1 MQYSI
6 GDIFIDIRGVQQRI
20 ILITEI
26 YADSLGPI
34 YYYYKLYTMPDE
46 KHDRWPH
53 NMLKVYIDKGH
64 LIYYPVVK

>member
-1 MQYSI
+1 MQYNI
-6 GDIFIDIRGVQQRI
+6 GDIFIDISGFQQRT

-34 YYYYKLYTMPDE
+34 FNYYKLYITPDG
-46 KHDRWPH
+46 KHDRWSH
-53 NMLKVYIDKGH
+53 NRLKMYIDKGH